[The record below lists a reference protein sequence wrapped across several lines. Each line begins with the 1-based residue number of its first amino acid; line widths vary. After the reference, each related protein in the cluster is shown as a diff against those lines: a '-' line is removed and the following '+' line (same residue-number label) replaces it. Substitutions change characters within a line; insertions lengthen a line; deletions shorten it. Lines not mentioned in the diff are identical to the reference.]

1 MITFALHRHR
11 AHRDQIR
18 IQSLRRLKTAVK
30 TRIPTLIP
38 ASLTTEGAVIAE
50 KHIRSILKSKL
61 LNFLTHWENWTLEKS
76 GKKWQ
81 NKEALALAVKW
92 NKNHDEILAER
103 TLNKRKQNK
112 GVAQPARQRRQLVS
126 GKLKT
131 EIYPLAAERVVLEF
145 KLRRAKGCK
154 VSKLWLTRKMKE
166 KIEACH
172 GREAAEKFKA
182 SRNWFHRF
190 KNRHK
195 ISFWRR
201 TNKKQ
206 NSASDGKE
214 TIQHFQRNLRKSLKT
229 TRRRWNAELDPKF
242 GR

>member
-1 MITFALHRHR
+1 M
-11 AHRDQIR
+11 
-18 IQSLRRLKTAVK
+18 
-30 TRIPTLIP
+30 
-38 ASLTTEGAVIAE
+38 
-50 KHIRSILKSKL
+50 
-61 LNFLTHWENWTLEKS
+61 
-76 GKKWQ
+76 
-81 NKEALALAVKW
+81 KW

-131 EIYPLAAERVVLEF
+131 EIYPLAAERVVLE
-145 KLRRAKGCK
+145 K

-166 KIEACH
+166 KIEACY

-195 ISFWRR
+195 ISF
-201 TNKKQ
+201 
-206 NSASDGKE
+206 
-214 TIQHFQRNLRKSLKT
+214 
-229 TRRRWNAELDPKF
+229 
-242 GR
+242 